1 MFPPRRPDSYGAR
14 IQRLIITADPAAAKD
29 RYEEKL
35 LEAKVICEPT
45 DAGTANLM
53 GLDLPADQANRAMR
67 RINQKAKKLKA
78 RGDRRPI
85 DLIRAQLFLDL
96 LTGTHQQEKTTGT
109 DRAQINL
116 HADLSTI
123 LGWDENPG
131 EIPGWG
137 PVISDVARK
146 IVADQEDAEWNLPI
160 THHQQLIDLIIT
172 RKRPN
177 REQQRIV
184 QALTHR
190 PDPTHPTTPTHPDQ
204 EDRGW
209 PLPDGLSNRHD
220 QGDRRQY

>member
-1 MFPPRRPDSYGAR
+1 
-14 IQRLIITADPAAAKD
+14 LIITADPAAAKD

-116 HADLSTI
+116 NAETEHHPR
-123 LGWDENPG
+123 LG
-131 EIPGWG
+131 
-137 PVISDVARK
+137 
-146 IVADQEDAEWNLPI
+146 
-160 THHQQLIDLIIT
+160 
-172 RKRPN
+172 
-177 REQQRIV
+177 
-184 QALTHR
+184 
-190 PDPTHPTTPTHPDQ
+190 
-204 EDRGW
+204 
-209 PLPDGLSNRHD
+209 
-220 QGDRRQY
+220 